1 MSGSV
6 CMHTHMNTHL
16 HTHSQALLLSE
27 KEAFSLTEN
36 HVVISAQVFGGKETY
51 HLYLESQECSLLL
64 P

>member
-6 CMHTHMNTHL
+6 CTHTHMNTHS

-51 HLYLESQECSLLL
+51 HLYLESQ
-64 P
+64 